1 MLGTHRRDSARGF
14 WHPRDKRGLR
24 NVLRVWM
31 CVVALA
37 HRAGFAG
44 LLYHNWNHGR
54 TGLGGFFGSGPSRSR
69 AEVTEVEVRACGDRV
84 AWDAGGGGGPG
95 AAGSAGFAACDDAK
109 HGAEGGD
116 SVAGAANDAS
126 R

>member
-1 MLGTHRRDSARGF
+1 MLGTPAGIALAVSGILGT
-14 WHPRDKRGLR
+14 KGLAECW
-24 NVLRVWM
+24 RVWM

-44 LLYHNWNHGR
+44 LLYHNWNLGR

-69 AEVTEVEVRACGDRV
+69 AEVTEVAVRAYSDRV
-84 AWDAGGGGGPG
+84 AWDIGGRRGRG

-109 HGAEGGD
+109 HGAEWGD
-116 SVAGAANDAS
+116 FGAGAANDSS